1 MILWNDLGVNL
12 QYELYLLL
20 GGLLII
26 SALYSSVGHGG
37 ASGYLALLSLSS
49 YGLMSSVW
57 LKQHVW
63 VMNVV
68 VASIA
73 FFHYYKAGYHKL
85 KLTMPFI
92 LASIPMALLGGMLT
106 INGNLYDLLLSIT
119 LVWASYKVVNFKSKK
134 TDNNP
139 LPSTVEPYLWGGGI
153 GFFSGL
159 IGVGGGIFLSP
170 ILLLKGWADVKT
182 AAATAALFIVVNSI
196 SGLAGTAIS
205 GNLDLD
211 LSLLGMFLITISL
224 GGYVGSKFGAKHAS
238 NSLVRKLLAIVLIVA
253 ATKRII
259 ELF

>member
-1 MILWNDLGVNL
+1 
-12 QYELYLLL
+12 
-20 GGLLII
+20 
-26 SALYSSVGHGG
+26 
-37 ASGYLALLSLSS
+37 
-49 YGLMSSVW
+49 
-57 LKQHVW
+57 
-63 VMNVV
+63 
-68 VASIA
+68 
-73 FFHYYKAGYHKL
+73 
-85 KLTMPFI
+85 MPFI
-92 LASIPMALLGGMLT
+92 IASIPMALLGGMLT

-139 LPSTVEPYLWGGGI
+139 LPNTVEPYLWGGGI

>member
-1 MILWNDLGVNL
+1 MGINL
-12 QYELYLLL
+12 QYELFLLL

-49 YGLMSSVW
+49 YGIMSSVW

-63 VMNVV
+63 VMNMV

-73 FFHYYKAGYHKL
+73 FFHYSRNGHHNF

-92 LASIPMALLGGMLT
+92 VASIPMALIGGMLT
-106 INGNLYDLLLSIT
+106 INGDLYDLLLSLT
-119 LVWASYKVVNFKSKK
+119 LVWASYKIVNFNL
-134 TDNNP
+134 DRVGNNP
-139 LPSTVEPYLWGGGI
+139 LPKTIEPYFWGGGI

-170 ILLLKGWADVKT
+170 ILLLKRWGGVKT
-182 AAATAALFIVVNSI
+182 VAATAALFIFVNSA
-196 SGLAGTAIS
+196 SGLMGTVIS

-211 LSLLGMFLITISL
+211 FSLLGMFLITIAL
-224 GGYVGSKFGAKHAS
+224 GGYIGSRYGAKQAS
-238 NSLVRKLLAIVLIVA
+238 KSVVRGLLAVVLVIA
-253 ATKRII
+253 AAKRVIM
-259 ELF
+259 LF

>member
-1 MILWNDLGVNL
+1 M
-12 QYELYLLL
+12 L
-20 GGLLII
+20 GGLLIV

-49 YGLMSSVW
+49 YGMMSSVW

-73 FFHYYKAGYHKL
+73 FLHYYKTGYHKI
-85 KLTMPFI
+85 KLTIPFI

-106 INGNLYDLLLSIT
+106 INGDLYDLLLSIT
-119 LVWASYKVVNFKSKK
+119 LVWASYKIVNFKSKK
-134 TDNNP
+134 INP

-211 LSLLGMFLITISL
+211 LSLLGLFLITISL
-224 GGYVGSKFGAKHAS
+224 GGYFGASFGAKHAS
-238 NSLVRKLLAIVLIVA
+238 NSLVRKLLAVVLIVA